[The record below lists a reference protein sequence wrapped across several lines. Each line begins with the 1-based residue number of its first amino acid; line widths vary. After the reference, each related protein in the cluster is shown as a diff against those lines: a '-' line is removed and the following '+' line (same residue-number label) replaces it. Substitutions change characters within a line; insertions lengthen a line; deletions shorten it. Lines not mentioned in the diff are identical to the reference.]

1 MLGYESTFFVNEVV
15 DEARERLVEA
25 CPEFTS
31 ATDFSEPLLR
41 YEVAVRLDRE
51 LAVVALME
59 PGDLEPQEDRTSP
72 TGDLEIAWL
81 EGFELPEP

>member
-1 MLGYESTFFVNEVV
+1 MLGYESTFFVNGVV
-15 DEARERLVEA
+15 DEARERLVGA

-59 PGDLEPQEDRTSP
+59 PGDHEQEHRTSP